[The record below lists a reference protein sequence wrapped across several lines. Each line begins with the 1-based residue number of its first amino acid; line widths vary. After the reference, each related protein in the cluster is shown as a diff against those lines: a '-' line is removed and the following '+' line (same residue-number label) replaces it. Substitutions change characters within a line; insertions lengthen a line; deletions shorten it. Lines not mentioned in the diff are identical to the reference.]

1 MHGARSEA
9 ARLQRPSNAPVARVN
24 AGLNDNPA
32 TRVRE
37 QG

>member
-1 MHGARSEA
+1 MRPMRAPVA
-9 ARLQRPSNAPVARVN
+9 DAPRPSNAPVARVN